1 MSIHAEFKNLPGI
14 AAKLQSFGLNAT
26 KALGRALYE
35 TLTEV
40 EAEAKEKYVPV
51 HLGTLRDSIHTT
63 LPQVNGL
70 IVSVAIVAGGPA
82 APYAVIVHED
92 MRPRNWRKPGTGP
105 KYIEKPLM
113 AKHGELENSIHQS
126 LDIQLGQIK

>member
-1 MSIHAEFKNLPGI
+1 MSIHAEFKNLPGVI
-14 AAKLQSFGLNAT
+14 AKLQAFGKNAT
-26 KALGRALYE
+26 QAMGRALYE
-35 TLTEV
+35 TATEV
-40 EAEAKEKYVPV
+40 EADSKEQYVPV

-63 LPQVNGL
+63 LPQIDGFS
-70 IVSVAIVAGGPA
+70 VSVAIVAGGPA

-92 MRPRNWRKPGTGP
+92 TRPRNWRKPGTGP

-113 AKHGELENSIHQS
+113 QKHGELDKDIHRS